1 AGVATQILALKDV
14 ELSIGVVELFA
25 AALAELGDCQRA
37 ARLMG
42 TADRQREKAG
52 LPRSDPDTAHLER
65 SLERARQAMSPVE
78 WDEAHQVGKTIS
90 VEEAVG
96 AALAVVV
103 SSAQGRCDVSES
115 RGAG

>member
-1 AGVATQILALKDV
+1 
-14 ELSIGVVELFA
+14 
-25 AALAELGDCQRA
+25 
-37 ARLMG
+37 
-42 TADRQREKAG
+42 
-52 LPRSDPDTAHLER
+52 
-65 SLERARQAMSPVE
+65 MSPVE

-115 RGAG
+115 GGAG